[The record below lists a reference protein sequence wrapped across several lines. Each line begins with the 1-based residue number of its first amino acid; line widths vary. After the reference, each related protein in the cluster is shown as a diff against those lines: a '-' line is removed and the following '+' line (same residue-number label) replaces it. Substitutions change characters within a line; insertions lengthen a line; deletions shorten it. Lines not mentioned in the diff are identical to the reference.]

1 MREIYDGCMSTEN
14 VPTLYE
20 WLGGMPALNRLSTRF
35 YGHVKADDLLAHNFA
50 RMSGGHP
57 ARVAEFLAE
66 VLGRIRRSMGDIR
79 T

>member
-1 MREIYDGCMSTEN
+1 
-14 VPTLYE
+14 
-20 WLGGMPALNRLSTRF
+20 MPALNRLSTRF

-50 RMSGGHP
+50 RMSRDHP
-57 ARVAEFLAE
+57 ARMAEFLAE